1 MTWAAAPVQGAQLS
15 LIAVQE
21 RSERGAASD
30 IMAAMEPPAPPPRAA
45 DVVVLGAG
53 VIGASCAVH
62 LARAGL
68 RVTVI
73 DRGAGPGAGST
84 ARATG
89 GFRAQYATAINIRLS
104 LLARDRLRAFRDET
118 GVDPGFQPVGYL
130 WLATSA
136 ANFAELVAANEL
148 QRRCGLDDAVLVA
161 PDEIRAINRFV
172 SLDGVVGGAW
182 CPSDGVMR
190 PTEIL
195 RGYLEAAER
204 LGASLRWGEPAVAIE
219 HDAAGRIASVVTPR
233 ATYPAGI
240 VVNAGGAWAAE
251 VAKLAGAD
259 VPIVPLRR
267 QVAITEPTDALPAA
281 FPMTI
286 WDDGFHLR
294 VRDGRV
300 LLLQPTPGDPH
311 DPWSIAVDPA
321 WLDEIA
327 ARTLARVPALRGV
340 ALDRPRA
347 WAGLYEMSP
356 DHHAIL
362 GWAPGRPN
370 LLLVNGSSGH
380 GVMHAPALGLLAAE
394 LATHGTARSLDVHA
408 LRPSRFAEGD
418 PVRGSALL

>member
-1 MTWAAAPVQGAQLS
+1 MESP
-15 LIAVQE
+15 
-21 RSERGAASD
+21 ASH
-30 IMAAMEPPAPPPRAA
+30 ARPAA
-45 DVVVLGAG
+45 DAVVVGAG

-68 RVTVI
+68 RVTVV
-73 DRGAGPGAGST
+73 DRGAVPGAGST

-104 LLARDRLRAFRDET
+104 LLARDRLRGFRDDT
-118 GVDPGFQPVGYL
+118 GVDPGFVPVGYL
-130 WLATSA
+130 WLATSDA
-136 ANFAELVAANEL
+136 SLAELRAGHEL
-148 QRRCGLDDAVLVA
+148 QRREGLGEAALVGL
-161 PDEIRAINRFV
+161 DEIRAINRFV
-172 SLDGVVGGAW
+172 ALDGVVGGAW
-182 CPSDGVMR
+182 CPSDGLMR

-195 RGYLEAAER
+195 RGYLETAGR
-204 LGASLRWGEPAVAIE
+204 LGVTLRWGEPATAIE
-219 HDAAGRIASVVTPR
+219 RDAAGRITAVVTPR

-240 VVNAGGAWAAE
+240 VVNAAGAWAAE
-251 VAKLAGAD
+251 LGRLAGVD
-259 VPIVPLRR
+259 VPVVPLRR
-267 QVAITEPTDALPAA
+267 QVAITEPTGALPAT

-294 VRDGRV
+294 VRDDRV
-300 LLLQPTPGDPH
+300 LLLRPTPGDPD
-311 DPWSIAVDPA
+311 DPWSLAVDPA
-321 WLDEIA
+321 WLDDIA
-327 ARTLARVPALRGV
+327 ARTASRVPALRGV
-340 ALDRPRA
+340 ALDRARA

-362 GWAPGRPN
+362 GWAPGCPN

-394 LATHGTARSLDVHA
+394 IATSGAARSLDVHA

>member
-1 MTWAAAPVQGAQLS
+1 VSHPD
-15 LIAVQE
+15 AVV
-21 RSERGAASD
+21 
-30 IMAAMEPPAPPPRAA
+30 I
-45 DVVVLGAG
+45 GAG
-53 VIGASCAVH
+53 VIGASVAVH

-68 RVTVI
+68 RVTVV
-73 DRGAGPGAGST
+73 DRGAAPGAGST

-104 LLARDRLRAFRDET
+104 LLARPQLLRFRDDT

-130 WLATSA
+130 WLATSDA
-136 ANFAELVAANEL
+136 ALAELRAAHQL
-148 QRRCGLDDAVLVA
+148 QRREGLGDAVLLTPA
-161 PDEIRAINRFV
+161 EIPAINRFIA
-172 SLDGVVGGAW
+172 LDGVLGAAW

-195 RGYLEAAER
+195 RGYLAAAER
-204 LGASLRWGEPAVAIE
+204 LGVALRWGEPAVAVE
-219 HDAAGRIASVVTPR
+219 HDAAGRITAVATPR
-233 ATYPAGI
+233 ARYPAAI
-240 VVNAGGAWAAE
+240 AVNAAGAWAGS
-251 VAKLAGAD
+251 VAQLAGVD
-259 VPIVPLRR
+259 LPVVPLRR
-267 QVAITEPTDALPAA
+267 QVAITEPTDALPAD

-300 LLLQPTPGDPH
+300 LLLRPTPGDPA
-311 DPWSIAVDPA
+311 DPWSDRVDPA
-321 WLDEIA
+321 WVDDIA
-327 ARTLARVPALRGV
+327 ATTPVRVPALRGV

-362 GWAPGRPN
+362 GWAPGCPN

-380 GVMHAPALGLLAAE
+380 GVMHAPSLGLLAAE
-394 LATHGTARSLDVHA
+394 IAAHGAARSLDVHP